1 MTVLRVCYKDGIRFD
16 HGYYKSTHTPL
27 VTEVMGPLGLTN
39 IEVMTIGP
47 NPDGS
52 RPPYQVM
59 FSAYFDSA
67 SALQNA
73 MQSPRMAEVLG
84 DIQNYYDGMPD
95 VMIGEVV
102 PLPAPR

>member
-16 HGYYKSTHTPL
+16 HGYYTSTHTPL
-27 VTEVMGPLGLTN
+27 VTEVMAPYGLTN
-39 IEVMTIGP
+39 IEVVTIGP

-59 FSAYFDSA
+59 FSGYFGSL
-67 SALQNA
+67 SGLQNA
-73 MQSPRMAEVLG
+73 MQSPRMAEVLS

-95 VMIGEVV
+95 VMIGEVDL
-102 PLPAPR
+102 LPALR

>member
-1 MTVLRVCYKDGIRFD
+1 MTVVRVCYKSGIRFD
-16 HGYYKSTHTPL
+16 HNYYTSTHTPL
-27 VTEVMGPLGLTN
+27 VTEVMGPHGLRN
-39 IEVMTIGP
+39 VEVVTIGP
-47 NPDGS
+47 NADGT
-52 RPPYQVM
+52 RPAYQVM
-59 FSAYFDSA
+59 FSAYFDSL

-102 PLPAPR
+102 MVPATR

>member
-1 MTVLRVCYKDGIRFD
+1 MTVLRVCYKDGVRFD
-16 HGYYKSTHTPL
+16 HGYYQSTHTPL
-27 VTEVMGPLGLTN
+27 VLDAMGPHGLTN

-59 FSAYFDSA
+59 FSAYFDSP

-95 VMIGEVV
+95 VMIGELV